1 MTQDRAHPPVI
12 TFLSDYGLLDEF
24 VGVCH
29 GVMARRCPGARVID
43 LTHSIPRHDVRSGA
57 IVLRSALPFLP
68 GGVHLAVVDPGVSA
82 VGRHARRSVA
92 LRTVEQ
98 GPPAGGSRQRP
109 ADASR
114 RAPGWRRRG
123 V

>member
-1 MTQDRAHPPVI
+1 MWRPGQAMADRALPPVI

-29 GVMARRCPGARVID
+29 GVMARRCPSARVID

-68 GGVHLAVVDPGVSA
+68 AGVHLAVVDPGV
-82 VGRHARRSVA
+82 GRVARRA
-92 LRTVEQ
+92 IAIRTVRRL
-98 GPPAGGSRQRP
+98 GRPPPGAHPQAGTAARS
-109 ADASR
+109 A
-114 RAPGWRRRG
+114 
-123 V
+123 